1 MWFLNIIK
9 SPKSTL
15 SQLLEEPKRMR
26 QLFLVS
32 WAYGIILMIAY
43 IVQEE
48 VLRSEGLF
56 ILFRIE
62 ERPISF
68 LLQALLVG
76 WSIVYLHAYIIS
88 FVSKLF
94 GGKSSSAHT
103 RVITSCAAI
112 PLIISVLIIAG
123 ILLLTRPTKFPLI
136 IGIPLFIFSTGWHYF
151 ILGYGINTL
160 YKFGFIKTIFTIIMS
175 FVISLSANFLISIV
189 SLKVLWG

>member
-1 MWFLNIIK
+1 MWFLDIIK

-15 SQLLEEPKRMR
+15 SQLLEEPKRLR
-26 QLFLVS
+26 HLFLVS
-32 WAYGIILMIAY
+32 CAYGIILMIAY

-48 VLRSEGLF
+48 VLRSEGRF
-56 ILFRIE
+56 MLFRIE

-94 GGKSSSAHT
+94 GGKSSSTHT
-103 RVITSCAAI
+103 KVITSCAAI
-112 PLIISVLIIAG
+112 PLIISVLLIAG

-136 IGIPLFIFSTGWHYF
+136 TWIPLFIFFSGWHYF

-160 YKFGFIKTIFTIIMS
+160 YKFGFIKTIFTII
-175 FVISLSANFLISIV
+175 ISLVMFLSANFVISIV